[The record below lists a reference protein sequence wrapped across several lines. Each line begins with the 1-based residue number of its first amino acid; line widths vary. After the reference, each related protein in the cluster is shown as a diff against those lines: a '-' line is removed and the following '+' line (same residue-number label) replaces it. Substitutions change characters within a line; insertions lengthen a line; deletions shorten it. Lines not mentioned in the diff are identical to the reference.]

1 MALDPQMADILAR
14 VARAGRP
21 EFWQLSPAEA
31 RASYERAA
39 GVLDIAPRQLARVD
53 NFAVR
58 GPDAPIPLRV
68 YVPRESV
75 DALPLL
81 IYFHGGGFTVGSL
94 DTHDSVCRMFAADA
108 DCIVVSVDYRLAPE
122 HQFPAAAEDAL
133 AALNWI
139 HGNARRLGAD
149 RSRIAVAGDSAGGTL
164 AAVCAID
171 AARRNLALA
180 LQLLI
185 YPGTGARQ
193 DTSSHRRFAQ
203 GYLLDGKSIQWFFGH
218 YLRSESDRL
227 DWRFAPLD
235 AVPPP
240 NLNGVCRASIL
251 VAGFDPLHDEGVAY
265 AEHLK
270 AAGCDVELL
279 DYDGMTHGFFNFG
292 GALDVA
298 RTAHRDACLAL
309 KHAFGT
315 VS

>member
-21 EFWQLSPAEA
+21 EFWQLSPSGA
-31 RASYERAA
+31 RASYVRAA
-39 GVLDIAPRQLARVD
+39 GVLDIAPRKLARVD
-53 NFAVR
+53 NFAMR
-58 GPDAPIPLRV
+58 GPGGPIPLRV

-75 DALPLL
+75 DPLPLS
-81 IYFHGGGFTVGSL
+81 IYFHGGGFTVGNL

-122 HQFPAAAEDAL
+122 HPFPAAADDAL
-133 AALNWI
+133 AALDWI

-164 AAVCAID
+164 ATVCAID
-171 AARRNLALA
+171 AARRDLALV

-193 DTSSHRRFAQ
+193 DTASHRQFAE
-203 GYLLDGKSIQWFFGH
+203 GYLLDEKSIQWFFGH
-218 YLRSESDRL
+218 YLRDDSDRL

-235 AVPPP
+235 AAPPP
-240 NLNGVCRASIL
+240 DLKGVCPATIL

-265 AEHLK
+265 ARRLTL
-270 AAGCDVELL
+270 AGCAVELL

-309 KHAFGT
+309 RRAFGT
-315 VS
+315 AT